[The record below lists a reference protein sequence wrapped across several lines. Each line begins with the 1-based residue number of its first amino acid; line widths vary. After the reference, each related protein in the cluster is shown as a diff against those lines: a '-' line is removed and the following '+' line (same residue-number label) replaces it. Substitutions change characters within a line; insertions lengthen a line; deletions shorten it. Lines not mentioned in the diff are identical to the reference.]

1 LSPVDVK
8 EERAMNAEHSS
19 VYDTTGLY
27 RGTER
32 IPTETIAA
40 PGSANAG
47 ELAALDGAATS
58 VAHAVRPAAS
68 AVLMYSEYL
77 LAAATGLPRDQ
88 RAILDLLRRQAH
100 VVMWGLSALVAA
112 DAERARGARPGSENA
127 IA

>member
-1 LSPVDVK
+1 MK
-8 EERAMNAEHSS
+8 GERAMNAEHSS

-27 RGTER
+27 RGAER
-32 IPTETIAA
+32 IPAETIAA

-47 ELAALDGAATS
+47 EPAALDDPATA
-58 VAHAVRPAAS
+58 VAHTVQPAAS

-77 LAAATGLPRDQ
+77 LAVATGLPRDQ

-100 VVMWGLSALVAA
+100 VVMWGLSALMAA
-112 DAERARGARPGSENA
+112 DAERPRGARVPSSENA

>member
-1 LSPVDVK
+1 MK

-40 PGSANAG
+40 PVPGSANAG

-58 VAHAVRPAAS
+58 VAQAVRPAAS

-112 DAERARGARPGSENA
+112 DAERGRGARVPGSENA